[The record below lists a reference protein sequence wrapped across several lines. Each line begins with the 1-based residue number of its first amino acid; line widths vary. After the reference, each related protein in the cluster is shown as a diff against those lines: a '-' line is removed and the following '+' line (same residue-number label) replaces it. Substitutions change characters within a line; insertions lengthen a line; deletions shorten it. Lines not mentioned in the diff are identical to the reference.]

1 MKADLSKLY
10 KSLNEALH
18 EMELLIRDAKH
29 EPEYASFFNSQYD
42 FLKMTK
48 TRIEALALAD
58 NGLVI
63 KTDKRHQNDKQ

>member
-10 KSLNEALH
+10 KSLNEALK
-18 EMELLIRDAKH
+18 EMELLIREAKN
-29 EPEYASFFNSQYD
+29 EPDFASFFNSQYD
-42 FLKMTK
+42 FLKMIK

-63 KTDKRHQNDKQ
+63 KADKRLQNDKQ